1 MPNMIIDAV
10 QHKDVTVE
18 ISEDE
23 IYRITKAKILDI
35 YDLPEGVEI
44 RGKNLVK
51 VTRDVQDMT
60 PYSGEDI
67 VEVLRV
73 ANDTDIEACSV
84 LWRLETNQ

>member
-1 MPNMIIDAV
+1 MIIDAV

-51 VTRDVQDMT
+51 VTRGVQDMT

-84 LWRLETNQ
+84 LWRLATSQ

>member
-1 MPNMIIDAV
+1 MKIEAT
-10 QHKDVTVE
+10 QTKELTVD

-23 IYRITKAKILDI
+23 IYRITKTKILEM

-51 VTRDVQDMT
+51 VIPCVEDMS

-67 VEVLRV
+67 VEVIREATEFDL
-73 ANDTDIEACSV
+73 EACGI
-84 LWRLETNQ
+84 LWRLETS

>member
-1 MPNMIIDAV
+1 MIIEAV

-18 ISEDE
+18 IGEDE
-23 IYRITKAKILDI
+23 VYRITKAKILEM

-51 VTRDVQDMT
+51 VTPNVEDLS
-60 PYSGEDI
+60 PYSGEDM

-73 ANDTDIEACSV
+73 ASETDIEACAV
-84 LWRLETNQ
+84 LWRLETS